1 VNLIVAMAAEW
12 LEYVNIFLNLYPAV
26 AFAALMLPIAISL
39 ISRSLLV
46 VVGVLFLMA
55 VALLALTGVP
65 NLAAITIIASYVG
78 AIIIALAAI
87 RSRRRAQAVHADLIA
102 LRADVNQ
109 LLQAQSRRL
118 LVELNSGKSD
128 SGEVTRNK

>member
-1 VNLIVAMAAEW
+1 MAAEW

-39 ISRSLLV
+39 MSRSLLV

-109 LLQAQSRRL
+109 LLQAQSQRL

>member
-1 VNLIVAMAAEW
+1 M
-12 LEYVNIFLNLYPAV
+12 
-26 AFAALMLPIAISL
+26 
-39 ISRSLLV
+39 SRRLLV
-46 VVGVLFLMA
+46 IVGVVFLMA

-78 AIIIALAAI
+78 PIIIAFAAI

-128 SGEVTRNK
+128 SDEVTRNK